1 MIALRSTRGI
11 ATTEA
16 AQGDHGLRPQGDGR
30 WIEIVFWTDNVDAAV
45 EEIVSLH
52 PTMGFNKPFV
62 FWLEAGRA
70 PLKVNYLVSP
80 PYHVLA
86 PES

>member
-1 MIALRSTRGI
+1 
-11 ATTEA
+11 
-16 AQGDHGLRPQGDGR
+16 
-30 WIEIVFWTDNVDAAV
+30 VFWTNNVDAAV

-86 PES
+86 PEIVRRERKHLRARKGRLLLSSTIATEVAPPSSVS